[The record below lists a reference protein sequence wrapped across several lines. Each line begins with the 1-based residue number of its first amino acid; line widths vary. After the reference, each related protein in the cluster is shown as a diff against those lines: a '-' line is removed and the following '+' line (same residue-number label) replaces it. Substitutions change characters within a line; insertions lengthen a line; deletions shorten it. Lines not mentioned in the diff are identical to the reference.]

1 MAKRRR
7 EMESK
12 DEHLQGESQAEWLL
26 MKAKVALAVAIV
38 KNKPSGLSSRQFTE
52 VLASKLKS
60 HDEGWKEK
68 AQELQQEVL
77 RLRQEV
83 LITRV
88 TSSTRSR
95 TEEAAH
101 DDPVD
106 NASQDLFD
114 SETPGLLSR
123 DPQPAVSAPQPP
135 VPCSL
140 PHVRFL
146 QLLCGLHRGLEP
158 LWFHPKG
165 DGGSVLVD
173 SVCQLLDSVVAACRD
188 PPRLGPRDLIL
199 QGCQVAAR
207 SMELFCSQRPP
218 SVEFM
223 RRVEE
228 SLRELTGTLLHR
240 NQLSTLPAA
249 EELTEYLFTL
259 GSSSMSKSFLIGHV
273 LSQIST
279 LADQLWQAFQGQE
292 SSGLDKFPVDQYQ
305 NSCYLFWVLEK
316 LLQSSEVPC
325 KVKVGSE
332 LSGFLNHLEQRV
344 FLLSDEFPL
353 FSIYMWRIG
362 GLLSS
367 WNK

>member
-1 MAKRRR
+1 MGIWLRGVEKWKVRTNIYKCALCV
-7 EMESK
+7 S
-12 DEHLQGESQAEWLL
+12 GESQAEWLL

-240 NQLSTLPAA
+240 NQLST
-249 EELTEYLFTL
+249 
-259 GSSSMSKSFLIGHV
+259 
-273 LSQIST
+273 
-279 LADQLWQAFQGQE
+279 GQE